1 MTGEDQRRA
10 TEIFQRLPEMNRGL
24 VKNIEQ
30 KFSIVAQQEA
40 DFARCVVKKNGM
52 NKLYIG
58 FRAQIS

>member
-10 TEIFQRLPEMNRGL
+10 PEIFQRLPEMNRGL

-40 DFARCVVKKNGM
+40 DFARCAVNKKWHE
-52 NKLYIG
+52 
-58 FRAQIS
+58 